1 MKRILPILLCII
13 LCFSFAVYVNTINQK
28 SPVNNIP
35 TETTVEET
43 TEEIVIT
50 PADDISKENDKTLI
64 IETETAAVDE
74 TASER

>member
-13 LCFSFAVYVNTINQK
+13 LCLSFAIYVNTINQK
-28 SPVNNIP
+28 SPVNDIP